1 MFYRKC
7 ITFLTVFQFPAANA
21 SHFPTVCIHS
31 KLATPISNRVYN
43 YFFIIGIKTGYI
55 TPEDWKALARGIN
68 SQKTQLSLYFKN
80 ERLEK
85 ILEEWVTV
93 DSITIQDAGVKE
105 KLLRLW
111 KEEVLSTA
119 RSRKSKW
126 NFRNEED
133 GLHLYRY
140 IMSMFDKRQAILER
154 GLGNIWYNSV
164 TKEGIKLAEKCV
176 QKCSVFTGWILWCC

>member
-1 MFYRKC
+1 M
-7 ITFLTVFQFPAANA
+7 
-21 SHFPTVCIHS
+21 
-31 KLATPISNRVYN
+31 
-43 YFFIIGIKTGYI
+43 
-55 TPEDWKALARGIN
+55 
-68 SQKTQLSLYFKN
+68 
-80 ERLEK
+80 
-85 ILEEWVTV
+85 
-93 DSITIQDAGVKE
+93 KE

-154 GLGNIWYNSV
+154 GLGNIGYNSV
-164 TKEGIKLAEKCV
+164 TKEGIKLAEKCG
-176 QKCSVFTGWILWCC
+176 QRP